1 MNDSQLTS
9 NSSDLVLSSE
19 TNSLMVPQILSLTP
33 GRIRFRID
41 LSHNS
46 KDEITFKI
54 ANLENQLAIEK
65 VRTNLGIGSVTIFYD
80 SQSINMREFL
90 DKLREF
96 GFTFSENSTHS
107 LLGISNS
114 SKTAIYITQMTN
126 QINQLIKQGSNHIVD
141 LRVLI
146 PFIFGLLAWRQLML
160 KGWQLETIPW
170 YVLAW
175 YGFDSFMKF
184 KNSDQNSQNP

>member
-9 NSSDLVLSSE
+9 NSSDLVLSSQ
-19 TNSLMVPQILSLTP
+19 TNSLRVPQILSLTP

-41 LSHNS
+41 LSRNS
-46 KDEITFKI
+46 KDEINLKV

-90 DKLREF
+90 DKLGEF
-96 GFTFSENSTHS
+96 GFTFPEKSTHS
-107 LLGISNS
+107 LSGISNA

-184 KNSDQNSQNP
+184 KNTDQNSQNP